1 MYTSLARDPHEPYD
15 QFVAHLT
22 SHFDR
27 RPSLIFERAVLTR
40 RVQSGS
46 QTVAQF
52 VTELREK
59 AAKCGFAATQ
69 LDERVRDQMV
79 AWLFEPKMRERLS
92 QEPDDSTLE
101 RMVQLA
107 TTFERSAQESPAL
120 GESKQAV
127 VGRVGLT
134 GVRRRSQ
141 RATNT
146 SVTCFKCGREGH
158 RPKSPQC
165 PALGKPCKKCN
176 KLNRFAKI
184 YKSRKEYGKDKP
196 ADKSRSTDAKTVGM
210 VSVSGELKTVGCLLN
225 GTQLS

>member
-1 MYTSLARDPHEPYD
+1 M
-15 QFVAHLT
+15 
-22 SHFDR
+22 
-27 RPSLIFERAVLTR
+27 LTR

-59 AAKCGFAATQ
+59 AAKCGFVLRNLMSGFVTRWWHGYSSLKCARGYRKSLTI
-69 LDERVRDQMV
+69 L
-79 AWLFEPKMRERLS
+79 
-92 QEPDDSTLE
+92 